1 MPDTDDKTPRFAQND
16 TGLRLT
22 GRWTLAEIGRDFA
35 SLQAALA
42 ALPPTPD
49 WDLSAV
55 TAMDS
60 AGALLL
66 WQVWGNALPAGLK
79 LGGEQEPLF
88 ARLSRFPPIPARQRR
103 PLAFLDILGG
113 FISETALDLW
123 GLLLLWGGVLLET
136 GRGLR
141 HPGTFPWRE
150 ISATVVKTGP
160 SSLPILSLIG
170 FLIGVVISFQ
180 SAPTLATYGANIY
193 IINISG
199 LSLLRELGPLI
210 TAVILAGRSGSAFT
224 AQIGGMQLTE
234 ELDALRTFG
243 VSPIR
248 RLILPKIIGL
258 GLVMPLLVL
267 WTDFVGLLGAM
278 LVAKDELGIGYSFF
292 LQQMP
297 AVVPSF
303 NLWLGLA
310 KGAIF
315 GVLVA
320 WVAGFYG
327 LKIQA
332 NTESLSRE
340 TTNSVVLAIT
350 LVIVIDAVLAMIFAN
365 TGISVQ

>member
-1 MPDTDDKTPRFAQND
+1 MPDTDDKTPRFAQSD

-35 SLQAALA
+35 SLKAALA
-42 ALPPTPD
+42 AVPPTLR

-55 TAMDS
+55 AAMDS

-66 WQVWGNALPAGLK
+66 WQAWGNTLPTGLV
-79 LGGEQEPLF
+79 LGEEQKPLF
-88 ARLSRFPPIPARQRR
+88 ARLSQFPPIPARRR
-103 PLAFLDILGG
+103 HPLAFLDALGV
-113 FISETALDLW
+113 FLIETALDLW

-141 HPGTFPWRE
+141 HPATFPWRE

-160 SSLPILSLIG
+160 SSLPILGLIG

-180 SAPTLATYGANIY
+180 SAPTLAAYGANIY

-267 WTDFVGLLGAM
+267 WTDFVALLGAM
-278 LVAKDELGIGYSFF
+278 LVAKSELGIGYSLF

-297 AVVPSF
+297 TVVPSF

-327 LKIQA
+327 LKVQA

-350 LVIVIDAVLAMIFAN
+350 LVIIIDAVLAMIFAN
-365 TGISVQ
+365 TGGSVQ